1 MAPWHQRLQA
11 GNITLASKPA
21 ADIDMVTDARWRR
34 LEAIAANSPGIIYE
48 RVMRAD
54 GTIEYP
60 FISATIRR
68 IYGLEP
74 EQVMARPQL
83 LLDTLHRDDRAR
95 FRESLRESAAKL
107 THWRLEFRII
117 DVQGREHWILGNSH
131 PRRRANGDTVW
142 DGLLLDIT
150 DQKRAEAALAISDRR
165 FQDFAEAS
173 ADWFWETDAGHKLTY
188 VSSRFEDVLGLAPET
203 RIGKGWFEFQE
214 PVADAPNRRQH
225 LDAMNAHR
233 PFRDIRHVVADKS
246 GRLRHISASGKPF
259 FDPDGQFL
267 GYRGSCSDI
276 TEIIET
282 QETVSR
288 NQTRFLNALE
298 GLSEG
303 IAYWDASDRLVFC
316 NGRYRA
322 QSGAAADLLQ
332 AGITFEAYMR
342 ESLRLGD
349 VPHAVGR
356 EEKWLSERMAI
367 HRNPPSTFEVLR
379 SGRWLLVREERTNDG
394 GILITTPDVTE
405 LKQREQALQAAI
417 QQAEAANRAKS
428 AFLANM
434 SHELRTPL
442 NAVIGFAEIIEADR
456 SGNLSVEKYREY
468 AADIAKSGRHL
479 LGIIN
484 DVLDLSKI
492 EAGQF
497 ELVEEIVDLAD
508 VVQDSL
514 DIVGLSAERAGIDLK
529 SEMTPELPRVRADPR
544 ALRQI
549 LLNLLAN
556 AIKFTET
563 GGQVTLEAECEVDGA
578 MRMRVRDTGIG
589 MAEDDIVRALTP
601 FSQLDQTLS
610 RRYEG
615 TGLGLPLSKSLTE
628 LHGGSL
634 EIESDIG
641 VGTSVSV
648 RLPAHRVVVDESRA
662 PTQTRG

>member
-1 MAPWHQRLQA
+1 M
-11 GNITLASKPA
+11 ASKPA
-21 ADIDMVTDARWRR
+21 VDADTVTDPRWRR
-34 LEAIAANSPGIIYE
+34 LEAIAANGPGIIYQ

-68 IYGLEP
+68 IYGLDP
-74 EQVMARPQL
+74 EQVMAKPQL
-83 LLDTLHRDDRAR
+83 LLDTLHRDDRER
-95 FRESLRESAAKL
+95 FRGSLRESAARL
-107 THWRLEFRII
+107 AHWRLEFRIFDI
-117 DVQGREHWILGNSH
+117 QGREHWILGNSH
-131 PRRRANGDTVW
+131 PHRRANGDTVW

-150 DQKRAEAALAISDRR
+150 DQKRAETALAISDRR

-173 ADWFWETDAGHKLTY
+173 ADWFWETDAEHRLTY

-203 RIGKGWFEFQE
+203 RIGRNWFEFQTMDDN
-214 PVADAPNRRQH
+214 AANWRQH
-225 LDAMNAHR
+225 LETLNARR
-233 PFRDIRHVVADKS
+233 PFRDFRHLVTDKH
-246 GRLRHISASGKPF
+246 GRPHHISASGKPY
-259 FDPDGQFL
+259 FDVEDGFL

-276 TEIIET
+276 TDIVET
-282 QETVSR
+282 RETVSR

-316 NGRYRA
+316 NGRYRL
-322 QSGAAADLLQ
+322 QSGAAADLLTT
-332 AGITFEAYMR
+332 GVTFEDYMR
-342 ESLRLGD
+342 ASLSLGD

-356 EEKWLSERMAI
+356 EGQWLSERMAI

-379 SGRWLLVREERTNDG
+379 SGRWLLVREERTSDG
-394 GILITTPDVTE
+394 GILITSPDITE
-405 LKQREQALQAAI
+405 LKQREQALEAAI

-442 NAVIGFAEIIEADR
+442 NAVIGFAEIIEADGI
-456 SGNLSVEKYREY
+456 GNLGIEKHREY
-468 AADIAKSGRHL
+468 AGDIAKSGKHL

-497 ELVEEIVDLAD
+497 ELVEKIVDLVE
-508 VVQDSL
+508 VVQDSM
-514 DIVGLSAERAGIDLK
+514 DIVGLSARKSDVDLK
-529 SEMTPELPRVRADPR
+529 AEMAPGLPRMRADPR

-556 AIKFTET
+556 AIKFTES
-563 GGQVTLEAECEVDGA
+563 GGEVILEAVCETDGD
-578 MRMRVRDTGIG
+578 MLLRVRDTGIG

-601 FSQLDQTLS
+601 FSQLDQALN

-628 LHGGSL
+628 LHGGDL
-634 EIESDIG
+634 EIDSN
-641 VGTSVSV
+641 VGNGTVVTV
-648 RLPAHRVVVDESRA
+648 RLPSHRIVCDAGQA
-662 PTQTRG
+662 PTMKKGLAGNG